1 MEEYIQL
8 IEQLK
13 EKNAAKSG
21 RKSWAGRLSA
31 VIKPAA

>member
-1 MEEYIQL
+1 MGEYIQL

-13 EKNAAKSG
+13 EKHAAKST

-31 VIKPAA
+31 IVKPSG